1 MSVQLEGAIRTC
13 KVDTAWANR
22 LESDRFLNPELM
34 VCPVWNGRDLTG
46 RQVCA
51 DSFYTKR
58 AGCNSAEDRV
68 VVENAQRP
76 QYMEYVN
83 LDASGI
89 RLGYG
94 NVQPDAKLRS
104 KALNELHNITGN
116 FNLQPSGA
124 DIYPRCPNYPYHD
137 SQSQHAHQQRMNAA
151 LNQGYMEN
159 YYKRQSGFGG
169 QY

>member
-1 MSVQLEGAIRTC
+1 
-13 KVDTAWANR
+13 
-22 LESDRFLNPELM
+22 M

-58 AGCNSAEDRV
+58 EGCNSAEDRV

-89 RLGYG
+89 RLGY
-94 NVQPDAKLRS
+94 NYVQDDVKLRT
-104 KALNELHNITGN
+104 KGLNELHKITGN

-124 DIYPRCPNYPYHD
+124 DIYPRCPSYPMDWKFKEGFQQASD
-137 SQSQHAHQQRMNAA
+137 SQSARSRQMRMNAS
-151 LNQGYMEN
+151 LNQGFQQN
-159 YYKRQSGFGG
+159 AYKKQSGFG

>member
-1 MSVQLEGAIRTC
+1 
-13 KVDTAWANR
+13 
-22 LESDRFLNPELM
+22 M

-94 NVQPDAKLRS
+94 QVQPDAVLRS
-104 KALNELHNITGN
+104 KALNELHKITGN

-124 DIYPRCPNYPYHD
+124 DIYPRCPNYPEKNFQESYSD
-137 SQSQHAHQQRMNAA
+137 PQALNNQRQRMNAS
-151 LNQGYMEN
+151 LNQGFQSN
-159 YYKRQSGFGG
+159 YYKRQSGF
-169 QY
+169 